1 MKKTGEIKRK
11 PSQADV
17 SNLCRS
23 LDRKEEEGEQQKTT
37 RYCGI
42 MRDHYVTYSVK
53 HIFSYI
59 MD

>member
-23 LDRKEEEGEQQKTT
+23 SDRKEEGEQQKTT

-53 HIFSYI
+53 HILSYI